1 MSENKSM
8 EGILLV
14 NKPPKLSSFDV
25 VQKVQRVL
33 GTHKAGHFGTLD
45 PMATGLMIVA
55 LGKATRFFPFYSKLD
70 KTYKGKI
77 RLGYATDT
85 YDADGIP
92 SSAESTDYPSEKTLL
107 DNMAKLEGELEQTP
121 PLFSAKKYKGKP
133 MYVLAR
139 KNQAVKPKPVTIHV
153 YYFRLFAYD
162 TPLLEFEVACSS
174 GTYVRSLAHDLGQSL
189 KCGAHLSELERTA
202 IGNFNIRS
210 SLTLEDLEELH
221 ERNMI
226 KDILIPLE
234 SLCPE
239 FPRIVLNSEGVAL
252 AKNGN
257 MVFEEHVH
265 TLSTMSLVRKNG
277 QTEPDKIF
285 RLFDPGGK
293 LLALG
298 KHQVEKNGVHPYLV
312 IDSKESEI

>member
-1 MSENKSM
+1 M
-8 EGILLV
+8 EGILLI

-33 GTHKAGHFGTLD
+33 GIHKAGHFGTLD
-45 PMATGLMIVA
+45 PMATGLLIVA

-77 RLGYATDT
+77 MLGYATNT
-85 YDADGIP
+85 YDSEGTP
-92 SSAESTDYPSEKTLL
+92 TSAEKTDYPSEKTLL
-107 DNMAKLEGELEQTP
+107 ENMAKLEGEFEQTP

-139 KNQAVKPKPVTIHV
+139 KNQAVKAKPVTIQV
-153 YYFRLFAYD
+153 YYFRLLAYD
-162 TPLLEFEVACSS
+162 APLLEFEVACSS

-189 KCGAHLSELERTA
+189 ECGAHLSELERTA

-221 ERNMI
+221 ERNKI
-226 KDILIPLE
+226 EDILIPLE

-265 TLSTMSLVRKNG
+265 TLSPMSLVRKNG
-277 QTEPDKIF
+277 QTVPDKIF
-285 RLFDPGGK
+285 RLFDPDGK

-312 IDSKESEI
+312 IDSKESEV